1 MEKVDGLSKR
11 SDQKVELEK
20 DNENKK
26 LIKKAREKNNEV
38 VRVVEKIKK
47 VEVKVLR
54 DEEWQVENNLVLKE
68 GKVYIP
74 RDKELRAEIIQLH
87 YDILV
92 ARHRK

>member
-11 SDQKVELEK
+11 SDWKVELEK

-74 RDKELRAEIIQLH
+74 RDKELRAEII
-87 YDILV
+87 
-92 ARHRK
+92 